1 MSVPDR
7 GAVVPLRPA
16 GRHRC
21 RTVAVLLSTL
31 LFAAAALSCSSPSD
45 TSTSDTAALSS
56 MEPGALI
63 GTPGAFQGY
72 ASLASLTAQSSTI
85 RYRST
90 SGIDGAPTEVS
101 GVLFVP
107 RGSPPPGGWPIVSI
121 GHSTAGTSSRCA
133 PSANIGLLGN
143 LPTIIPF
150 LANGYV
156 VVMSDF
162 QGLGT
167 PGPHPYL
174 EPTTAGYNII
184 DAVRAAREAVPDTSD
199 TWLGYG
205 VSQGGQAVWSA
216 NEMSDTYGDG
226 LQMLGSIS
234 VSPATD
240 LTPFADAMENGTLTD
255 EQITV
260 LPLLLQ
266 GLQVAH
272 PDLVTDDYLHGILAD
287 RAEVYTACQGE
298 KAGLQAKIAESVTAD
313 DYRPVDA
320 EAAEQFR
327 EALTDFSLPTVQA
340 PRPMLVAYGDQD
352 ELILPEW
359 TRAAVGEAC
368 GLGDTV
374 ELVTVPGQGHGIL
387 NIGSTTQDWVNG
399 RVAGTPA
406 PTTCGR

>member
-1 MSVPDR
+1 M
-7 GAVVPLRPA
+7 
-16 GRHRC
+16 
-21 RTVAVLLSTL
+21 
-31 LFAAAALSCSSPSD
+31 
-45 TSTSDTAALSS
+45 
-56 MEPGALI
+56 
-63 GTPGAFQGY
+63 
-72 ASLASLTAQSSTI
+72 
-85 RYRST
+85 
-90 SGIDGAPTEVS
+90 
-101 GVLFVP
+101 
-107 RGSPPPGGWPIVSI
+107 SI

-320 EAAEQFR
+320 EAAERFR